1 MPSSLL
7 LALIGAVVVVAGAGR
22 SMQVPISLD
31 FALSLRQGATS
42 SGFFLSC
49 GVITGLQLGAAGK
62 RLVDEEN
69 WNQFY
74 VRRLLIVIPL
84 IAMALSFAS
93 AIFINETSGSEQVYL
108 IWWVMIGFT
117 VAGSFIGPLSVIPG
131 IIFWTKIT
139 KSKNRTFWMI
149 LTQCAR
155 NLGLVVGPGLFAV
168 LRTAVTG
175 GGDRVCPRSMMG
187 WVNLTLLVFSLISA
201 SFGAFVMP
209 ARMPDYPLNL
219 EEDDEDDPDELVMA
233 SDAHLEAMPEPE
245 RERVV
250 WNMIWYAFERPFT
263 LAAVEVSTLMMLEVY
278 YGNSKKCICFT
289 AVCSLGIVM
298 SIGTTVALVK
308 GWVIESHVFI
318 ISAASSII
326 GCLFLVE
333 IGRDSYYR
341 QYGVQR
347 DSSIEHAA
355 VEAIGSKALRR
366 DSDTRQNHL
375 FVWGSGMGA
384 DGPFSTW
391 RKWVPNAIFMMTE
404 TELWNPYKDVVEP
417 SFTRYKDILVPG
429 RLTVDDMISLGKLAR
444 PMDERDNLGH
454 FIGWPRPPHPSV
466 LPPET
471 CQDSSCSLNV
481 RSVLLALKEKE
492 PLFHVDVDVPYVE
505 SFIGLTSS
513 LFCFVPRGKSAWS
526 SRFFQTF
533 FAGCIPVLLN
543 DRYDPP
549 FGEFVDLPSAV
560 IKWPMTQVPALVD
573 YLKQLA
579 FEDAERMSHLLEA
592 GKALKCWYA
601 WPPSWIEWSWLE
613 LNKSKFN
620 VANGF
625 AEGWASRAAKEG
637 TSFSNA
643 EYRLRQLS
651 AVTVSRFMGP
661 IVGRFLVDY
670 GGRNVYAVAQLVMCL
685 MGTRTVY
692 KTVGLIWRWNRA
704 NPQVSVKDTEV
715 PAAEKLLKG
724 EAAGVF
730 LAG

>member
-1 MPSSLL
+1 MGSFE
-7 LALIGAVVVVAGAGR
+7 AE
-22 SMQVPISLD
+22 
-31 FALSLRQGATS
+31 
-42 SGFFLSC
+42 
-49 GVITGLQLGAAGK
+49 AGK

-278 YGNSKKCICFT
+278 YGWDPYMTGICFT

-333 IGRDSYYR
+333 IVPTPGWTLLIADCIIY
-341 QYGVQR
+341 
-347 DSSIEHAA
+347 
-355 VEAIGSKALRR
+355 
-366 DSDTRQNHL
+366 T
-375 FVWGSGMGA
+375 GA
-384 DGPFSTW
+384 T
-391 RKWVPNAIFMMTE
+391 
-404 TELWNPYKDVVEP
+404 
-417 SFTRYKDILVPG
+417 
-429 RLTVDDMISLGKLAR
+429 
-444 PMDERDNLGH
+444 
-454 FIGWPRPPHPSV
+454 
-466 LPPET
+466 
-471 CQDSSCSLNV
+471 
-481 RSVLLALKEKE
+481 
-492 PLFHVDVDVPYVE
+492 
-505 SFIGLTSS
+505 
-513 LFCFVPRGKSAWS
+513 
-526 SRFFQTF
+526 
-533 FAGCIPVLLN
+533 
-543 DRYDPP
+543 
-549 FGEFVDLPSAV
+549 
-560 IKWPMTQVPALVD
+560 
-573 YLKQLA
+573 
-579 FEDAERMSHLLEA
+579 
-592 GKALKCWYA
+592 
-601 WPPSWIEWSWLE
+601 
-613 LNKSKFN
+613 

-724 EAAGVF
+724 EEQSKIKNGSPIEAAPEDQ
-730 LAG
+730 

>member
-1 MPSSLL
+1 MRFAAILL
-7 LALIGAVVVVAGAGR
+7 LYPCFAELQCVSTDDLSCDREGSDELSLSQWGSGFLQETYQVREREERQLSVSVVTATKASAEKPLSSASWELIDRALFGSRIVHFPWCIYAGVFGFFVIVFFHEVHVSRGGVPICQPKKLEKSIGCQLMGLWTNASPFVAM

-49 GVITGLQLGAAGK
+49 GVITGLCAMAAGK

-278 YGNSKKCICFT
+278 YGWDPYMTGICFT

-333 IGRDSYYR
+333 IVPTPGWTLLIADCIIY
-341 QYGVQR
+341 
-347 DSSIEHAA
+347 
-355 VEAIGSKALRR
+355 
-366 DSDTRQNHL
+366 T
-375 FVWGSGMGA
+375 GA
-384 DGPFSTW
+384 T
-391 RKWVPNAIFMMTE
+391 
-404 TELWNPYKDVVEP
+404 
-417 SFTRYKDILVPG
+417 
-429 RLTVDDMISLGKLAR
+429 
-444 PMDERDNLGH
+444 
-454 FIGWPRPPHPSV
+454 
-466 LPPET
+466 
-471 CQDSSCSLNV
+471 
-481 RSVLLALKEKE
+481 
-492 PLFHVDVDVPYVE
+492 
-505 SFIGLTSS
+505 
-513 LFCFVPRGKSAWS
+513 
-526 SRFFQTF
+526 
-533 FAGCIPVLLN
+533 
-543 DRYDPP
+543 
-549 FGEFVDLPSAV
+549 
-560 IKWPMTQVPALVD
+560 
-573 YLKQLA
+573 
-579 FEDAERMSHLLEA
+579 
-592 GKALKCWYA
+592 
-601 WPPSWIEWSWLE
+601 
-613 LNKSKFN
+613 

-724 EAAGVF
+724 EEQSKIKNGSPIEAAPEDQ
-730 LAG
+730 